1 VIEGIIGGLASG
13 IAAVAAL
20 AALYYAHA
28 TVSEARKSRREASQ
42 AHAEAM
48 AREEQLLEATR
59 TAQAQEMAERQEV
72 LAREM
77 WLERIR
83 QLGKLQD
90 LLWEAADIGRHEIDN
105 PPPRIAGQSGTWTR
119 LTGVLLRVEAA
130 LVSLERLG
138 GPALPEMKQMV
149 MNCRQIG
156 TPRGRVVSEAM
167 SALQVTLR
175 LSETDTSLLS
185 PGWDGG

>member
-1 VIEGIIGGLASG
+1 MIGGIIGGLASG

-48 AREEQLLEATR
+48 AHEIQLLEATK
-59 TAQAQEMAERQEV
+59 TAQEREIAERQKV

-77 WLERIR
+77 WLERLR
-83 QLGKLQD
+83 QLGKVQD
-90 LLWEAADIGRHEIDN
+90 LLWEAADIGRREIDN
-105 PPPRIAGQSGTWTR
+105 PPPQIAGQPGTWTR

-130 LVSLERLG
+130 LVSLEQLG
-138 GPALPEMKQMV
+138 GPALPDMRQTV

-156 TPRGRVVSEAM
+156 TPPGRVVSEAM
-167 SALQVTLR
+167 SALQVALH
-175 LSETDTSLLS
+175 LSETETSLLS
-185 PGWDGG
+185 PG

>member
-1 VIEGIIGGLASG
+1 MIGGIIGGLASG

-48 AREEQLLEATR
+48 AHEMQLLEATK
-59 TAQAQEMAERQEV
+59 TAQEQEMAERQTV
-72 LAREM
+72 LAKEM
-77 WLERIR
+77 WLERLR

-90 LLWEAADIGRHEIDN
+90 LLWEAADIGRREIDN
-105 PPPRIAGQSGTWTR
+105 PPPQIAGQLGTWTR

-130 LVSLERLG
+130 LVSLEQLG
-138 GPALPEMKQMV
+138 GPVLPDMRQMV

-156 TPRGRVVSEAM
+156 TPPGRVVSEAM
-167 SALQVTLR
+167 SALQVTLH
-175 LSETDTSLLS
+175 LSETETSLLS
-185 PGWDGG
+185 PG